1 MSNSLTKKD
10 LQSIT
15 DVIRELL
22 DAKFEHIEK
31 KLDMM
36 SCTYDD
42 YTNGLKRIEN
52 KLDKFISLLNR
63 FSKKQRILE
72 EKMRLIEDY
81 FDPHPRN

>member
-10 LQSIT
+10 LQKIADTIT
-15 DVIRELL
+15 KLL
-22 DAKFEHIEK
+22 DAKFDRIEK

-36 SCTYDD
+36 SAAYDN

-52 KLDKFISLLNR
+52 KLDKFLSILNR
-63 FSKKQRILE
+63 FSKRQSILE

>member
-1 MSNSLTKKD
+1 MSNSLTDKD
-10 LQSIT
+10 FQKIA
-15 DVIRELL
+15 DVIKKLL
-22 DAKFEHIEK
+22 DAKFDHIEK

-36 SCTYDD
+36 SVTYDD

-52 KLDKFISLLNR
+52 KLDKFLSILNR